1 MNEATEQLE
10 MHNLALEK
18 IHELHAA
25 RFREEDNWRV
35 PASYG
40 DVKAEYATVREG
52 GAGLIDLSSRGRLR
66 VAGSEAIMFLNGLI
80 TNDMK
85 TLPENRWMAAAFPNV
100 QGRLIAAVR
109 VVRLTDES
117 TNERASPT
125 FLLETEPATHE
136 SVLKTISRFTMAG
149 DFRVTDLTSE
159 TTLLSVQGEGATE
172 IARKVLGEA
181 VAGIPRDGA
190 LAIDWKQSVVTVIRA
205 THTGED
211 GFDLI
216 MDTTEVVAIW
226 DSLIEAGAQ
235 PVGHDALEILR
246 IEAGIARY
254 GRDMDETNV
263 VTETNLDDAVSFTK
277 GCYIGQEI
285 IARIKYRGHVAK
297 KLSGL
302 MFEQD
307 EPIETGAVIK
317 SAEGKDIG
325 RVTSVARSPKLK
337 RTVALGYVRYEYL
350 AAGTSVK
357 VTSGELE
364 VAATVGV
371 LPFVRGSW
379 HKHGLI

>member
-1 MNEATEQLE
+1 MNEPTEQL
-10 MHNLALEK
+10 MTNALALEK
-18 IHELHAA
+18 IHERLGAS
-25 RFREEDNWRV
+25 FRDEQGRRV
-35 PASYG
+35 PALYG
-40 DVKAEYATVREG
+40 DVNAEYAAVRDG
-52 GAGLIDLSSRGRLR
+52 GAGLIDLSSRGRIR
-66 VAGSEAIMFLNGLI
+66 VSGSEAIMFLNGLI

-85 TLPENRWMAAAFPNV
+85 TLAENRWMAAAFPNV

-109 VVRLTDES
+109 VTRLADEPA
-117 TNERASPT
+117 NKKASPT
-125 FLLETEPATHE
+125 FLLETEPVSHE
-136 SVLKTISRFTMAG
+136 SVLKTIARFTMAG
-149 DFRVTDLTSE
+149 DFHVTDIRGETS
-159 TTLLSVQGEGATE
+159 LLSVQGKGATE
-172 IARKVLGEA
+172 ITRKVLGEA
-181 VAGIPRDGA
+181 AAQIPPDGA
-190 LAIDWKQSVVTVIRA
+190 LEIDWRQSTVTVIRA

-216 MDTTEVVAIW
+216 VKSTQAYAMWE
-226 DSLIEAGAQ
+226 SLTAAGAQ

-307 EPIETGAVIK
+307 EPIEVGATIK

-325 RVTSVARSPKLK
+325 RVTSVARSQRLK
-337 RTVALGYVRYEYL
+337 RTIALGYVRYEYL

-357 VTSGELE
+357 VVSGDLE

-379 HKHGLI
+379 QNIL